1 MIKSA
6 LVTASTIRIPDLVFT
21 STTTGAPIGGGVVG
35 QTNAI
40 TCIALCNIAAPSTA
54 DETANAVNVN
64 IYFAKAGIGAQ
75 NSGSTCNLVVSNL
88 TVPAGETVFFNE
100 ERIIL
105 DSGDEIYVGTNA
117 ANRLCV
123 TVSSLP
129 V

>member
-1 MIKSA
+1 MIKST
-6 LVTASTIRIPDLVFT
+6 LVTASTITVPDLVYT
-21 STTTGAPIGGGVVG
+21 STTTGAPIGGAVTG

-40 TCIALCNIAAPSTA
+40 TCIALCNIAAPSA
-54 DETANAVNVN
+54 SDETTNAVNVN
-64 IYFAKAGIGAQ
+64 LYFAKAGVGAQ
-75 NSGSTCNLVVSNL
+75 NSGSNCNLVVSNL

>member
-1 MIKSA
+1 MIKST
-6 LVTASTIRIPDLVFT
+6 LVTATTITVPDLVYT
-21 STTTGAPIGGGVVG
+21 STTTGAPIGGAVIG

-40 TCIALCNIAAPSTA
+40 TCIALCNIAAPSSS
-54 DETANAVNVN
+54 DETTNAVNVN
-64 IYFAKAGIGAQ
+64 IYFAKSGVGAQ
-75 NSGSTCNLVVSNL
+75 NSGSNCNLVVSNL

-105 DSGDEIYVGTNA
+105 DSGDEIYIGTNA

>member
-1 MIKSA
+1 MIKSS
-6 LVTASTIRIPDLVFT
+6 LVTASTITVPDLVFT
-21 STTTGAPIGGGVVG
+21 STTTGAPIGGAVVG

-40 TCIALCNIAAPSTA
+40 TCIALCNIAAPSSS
-54 DETANAVNVN
+54 DETTNAVDVN
-64 IYFAKAGIGAQ
+64 IYFAKAGVGAQ
-75 NSGSTCNLVVSNL
+75 NSGPTCNLVVSNL

>member
-1 MIKSA
+1 MIKST
-6 LVTASTIRIPDLVFT
+6 LVTASTITIPDLVFT
-21 STTTGAPIGGGVVG
+21 STTTGAPVGGAVVG
-35 QTNAI
+35 QINAI
-40 TCIALCNIAAPSTA
+40 TCIALCNIAAPSSS
-54 DETANAVNVN
+54 DETTNAVNVN
-64 IYFAKAGIGAQ
+64 IYFAKAGVGAQ
-75 NSGSTCNLVVSNL
+75 NSGPTCNLVVSNL

-105 DSGDEIYVGTNA
+105 DGADEIYVGTNA